1 MFTKAT
7 KKQARL
13 RMAIFGPSGS
23 GKTFSALRIAKG
35 LGGRVAVIDTEYGS
49 ASKYADRFEFDTCSL
64 EGDQTIPAYI
74 KAMQAAQEYPILIID
89 SLSHGWQELLAEMDR
104 LAQTK
109 YKGNSF
115 AAWKDGTPKQK
126 MMVKALLSSP
136 CHIIATMRSK
146 TEWALEQDSHGKNK
160 PVRVGLAPE
169 EGKGIEYEFDLL
181 MELNTEHRATIL
193 KDRTG
198 KYQDAEIQK
207 PGEEF
212 GVELARW
219 LSDGE
224 PLPPVDPAD
233 VVNRSLLWG
242 ALMRLAKN
250 DQKTA
255 LAGLKKY
262 GGVTDLEA
270 ISGVRLVA
278 VLKQI
283 EEIEITKKEAQDNA

>member
-7 KKQARL
+7 KKQAKLRL
-13 RMAIFGPSGS
+13 AIFGPSGS
-23 GKTFSALRIAKG
+23 GKTFSALLIAKG
-35 LGGRVAVIDTEYGS
+35 LGGKVALIDTEYGS
-49 ASKYADRFEFDTCSL
+49 ASKYADRFDFDTCSL

-126 MMVKALLSSP
+126 MMVRALLSSP

-198 KYQDAEIQK
+198 KYQDAEIMK
-207 PGEEF
+207 PGEDF
-212 GVELARW
+212 GKEIAEWLKDGVAPDPVREAFKGIDEAEMRAELWAM
-219 LSDGE
+219 
-224 PLPPVDPAD
+224 
-233 VVNRSLLWG
+233 
-242 ALMRLAKN
+242 LM
-250 DQKTA
+250 A
-255 LAGLKKY
+255 LANQDAVIATKGLMKYAQTGYLEVLAGGPLITAYERIKAIKK
-262 GGVTDLEA
+262 
-270 ISGVRLVA
+270 
-278 VLKQI
+278 
-283 EEIEITKKEAQDNA
+283 